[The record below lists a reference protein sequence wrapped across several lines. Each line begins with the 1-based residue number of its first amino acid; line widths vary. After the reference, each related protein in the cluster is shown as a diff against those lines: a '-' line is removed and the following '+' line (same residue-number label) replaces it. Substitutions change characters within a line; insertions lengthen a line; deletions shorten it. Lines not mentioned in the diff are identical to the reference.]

1 MAKIH
6 PSSEARRPT
15 TPSTPV
21 YAFVDGV
28 TGETRWSTT
37 VPKLVMATDS
47 EMADLQ
53 KSFPH
58 CLSSPDRVRVVNSGE
73 LTCMDSYVSNIE
85 ELADLAE
92 DVPMLPDDF
101 TEGELLEYET
111 LIGGYLSATIFPAS
125 SPKRSAVASPVNTKC
140 PPRVSD
146 SGITAIRP
154 VTPPKPKQM
163 YGDDHRYGMD
173 HVFELKDAKVL
184 PLHTP
189 VREKRKPLNT
199 FESLSFSEPAAGL
212 PSRLHSSVGAIQTA
226 RLKQIARR
234 ILQNTGVAL

>member
-1 MAKIH
+1 
-6 PSSEARRPT
+6 
-15 TPSTPV
+15 
-21 YAFVDGV
+21 
-28 TGETRWSTT
+28 
-37 VPKLVMATDS
+37 
-47 EMADLQ
+47 
-53 KSFPH
+53 
-58 CLSSPDRVRVVNSGE
+58 
-73 LTCMDSYVSNIE
+73 MDSYVSNIE

-140 PPRVSD
+140 PPRVND
-146 SGITAIRP
+146 SGINAIRP

-173 HVFELKDAKVL
+173 HVFELKGRESVAVAHACERKKKTTE
-184 PLHTP
+184 H
-189 VREKRKPLNT
+189 VRE
-199 FESLSFSEPAAGL
+199 SLFQRTRGGFA
-212 PSRLHSSVGAIQTA
+212 VQTA
-226 RLKQIARR
+226 LLSGGDSNRALKQIARR

>member
-47 EMADLQ
+47 EMGDLQ

-58 CLSSPDRVRVVNSGE
+58 CLSSHDRVRVVNSGE

-101 TEGELLEYET
+101 TEGELLA
-111 LIGGYLSATIFPAS
+111 LLSGG
-125 SPKRSAVASPVNTKC
+125 
-140 PPRVSD
+140 D
-146 SGITAIRP
+146 SNRAAEADRAENI
-154 VTPPKPKQM
+154 
-163 YGDDHRYGMD
+163 
-173 HVFELKDAKVL
+173 AKHWSCV
-184 PLHTP
+184 
-189 VREKRKPLNT
+189 VRLCRWE
-199 FESLSFSEPAAGL
+199 G
-212 PSRLHSSVGAIQTA
+212 
-226 RLKQIARR
+226 
-234 ILQNTGVAL
+234 